1 MQILSIGKMGAR
13 QKKTPAV
20 WFPLALSLSPSR
32 PNTQKEELTCNYS
45 LHPVGRFVNRQ
56 FSHTTN
62 PATLGVPQHHLP
74 VFLWRGQV
82 YQRQRLS
89 GGMHK

>member
-56 FSHTTN
+56 F
-62 PATLGVPQHHLP
+62 
-74 VFLWRGQV
+74 
-82 YQRQRLS
+82 
-89 GGMHK
+89 

>member
-20 WFPLALSLSPSR
+20 WFPLAFPLSPSS

-45 LHPVGRFVNRQ
+45 LHPVGLFVNRQ
-56 FSHTTN
+56 FSLFGERRSQDDN
-62 PATLGVPQHHLP
+62 
-74 VFLWRGQV
+74 
-82 YQRQRLS
+82 RLHRI
-89 GGMHK
+89 GPGKL